1 MNNEDIFDADGKAL
15 EAALNLIEVIM
26 KTDPGVY
33 DEIALPVIG
42 LLKERLASSWRG
54 E

>member
-1 MNNEDIFDADGKAL
+1 MNNEDIFDADGTAL
-15 EAALNLIEVIM
+15 QAALDLIEVIM

>member
-1 MNNEDIFDADGKAL
+1 MNTEDLFDADGKAL
-15 EAALNLIEVIM
+15 QAALDLIEVIM

-42 LLKERLASSWRG
+42 LLKERLSSSWRG

>member
-1 MNNEDIFDADGKAL
+1 
-15 EAALNLIEVIM
+15 M